1 MKTKKYTHGVSWS
14 LNIESDYEDF
24 DDVMRNEPEVVA
36 DRFSDL
42 QELQLECFETV
53 ENTDKHLEQFVVEE
67 TDSDEEAQEL
77 RDGSDYQKFTE
88 EG

>member
-42 QELQLECFETV
+42 LMDVRQGLELECFETH
-53 ENTDKHLEQFVVEE
+53 ENN
-67 TDSDEEAQEL
+67 
-77 RDGSDYQKFTE
+77 
-88 EG
+88 